1 MGAYIVQNLADVGER
16 LVAVDAV
23 VFVVEVVLGFGED
36 VLVVID
42 CCARRDVHDSLL
54 GCRWKLGEQTA

>member
-1 MGAYIVQNLADVGER
+1 MGWMGVERLGFGWGKVGAYIVQDLADVGER

-36 VLVVID
+36 VLVDFV
-42 CCARRDVHDSLL
+42 V
-54 GCRWKLGEQTA
+54 GEEG